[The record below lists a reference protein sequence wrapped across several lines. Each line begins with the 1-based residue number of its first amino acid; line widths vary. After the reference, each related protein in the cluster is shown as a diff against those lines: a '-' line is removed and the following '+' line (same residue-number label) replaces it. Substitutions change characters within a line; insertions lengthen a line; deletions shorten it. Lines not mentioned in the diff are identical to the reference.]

1 MFDNNFRINSIQI
14 EDGKFVVENLNKVV
28 GGTDGGS
35 VGGKMAKQFI
45 DEVTNDCK
53 DIHNDD
59 KYKLYTTWFIKT

>member
-1 MFDNNFRINSIQI
+1 M
-14 EDGKFVVENLNKVV
+14 VENLNKVV

-59 KYKLYTTWFIKT
+59 KYEVYTTWFIKT